1 MPMGSSGKEFGVPS
15 ESAGKS
21 VVVGAKEGGL

>member
-1 MPMGSSGKEFGVPS
+1 MGSSSGKEFGVPS

-21 VVVGAKEGGL
+21 VAVGAMEGGL